1 MLSTYNLTFLSL
13 ILVTHPSKAACVETI
28 NMAASTIPDSV
39 EKGTATNPDWNLV
52 ISRDLKSLTMLGSG
66 LSGIVYETTWKGKRY
81 ARKDFVRVGGKIF
94 EEEARVLLGLHH
106 PNIVQTYWWTVD
118 KRSCSLVLEYVDDDL
133 SNVLQNRKS
142 SNRKKQTGS
151 AGPTNTSHVIDL
163 QSFIQERTNLVG
175 IHTPYVLEHT
185 YPFELWEAL
194 RVILEIAKGM
204 QFLHEKRVAHGDI
217 KPKNVLITD
226 SEGVMSV
233 KLTDF
238 GLLRT
243 KQKSMLVSRQVRK
256 VDLVQWKA
264 PELFDML
271 LGRSMSDSNES
282 STDSET
288 DNDEDIIA
296 NDTSLDNFAGT
307 RLAMA
312 DVYSFAVTCSQILT
326 GEEPYPRV
334 SLKELR
340 NGISSGSMRPEL
352 PPTCP
357 TLLKSL
363 LHKSWGLNHTRPTFS
378 SICKVLEHL
387 QSAPRAGTVAGPSC
401 YSFLMLYTFFC
412 SQWFNSRNS
421 MQLTL

>member
-1 MLSTYNLTFLSL
+1 MHS
-13 ILVTHPSKAACVETI
+13 SKAVCLETI

-39 EKGTATNPDWNLV
+39 KEGTGTNPDWNLV
-52 ISRDLKSLTMLGSG
+52 TSSDLKSLTMLGRG

-81 ARKDFVRVGGKIF
+81 ARKDFVRVVENIF
-94 EEEARVLLGLHH
+94 EEEARVLLGLQD
-106 PNIVQTYWWTVD
+106 PNIVQTYWWTID
-118 KRSCSLVLEYVDDDL
+118 KRSCSLVLEYMDDDL
-133 SNVLQNRKS
+133 ANLLQNRKS
-142 SNRKKQTGS
+142 SKRKKEAGS
-151 AGPTNTSHVIDL
+151 AGPSNTSHVIDL
-163 QSFIQERTNLVG
+163 HNFIQERTNLVG
-175 IHTPYVLEHT
+175 MHTRYVSEHT

-204 QFLHEKRVAHGDI
+204 QFLHEKQVAHGDI
-217 KPKNVLITD
+217 KPKNILITD

-243 KQKSMLVSRQVRK
+243 KQKSRLVSRQVRK
-256 VDLVQWKA
+256 LNLVQWKA

-334 SLKELR
+334 SLKELM

-357 TLLKSL
+357 PLLKSL
-363 LHKSWGLNHTRPTFS
+363 LHESWGLNHTRPTFS
-378 SICKVLEHL
+378 NICKVLEHL
-387 QSAPRAGTVAGPSC
+387 QSSPLAGTVAGPSC

-412 SQWFNSRNS
+412 SHWSNSK
-421 MQLTL
+421 

>member
-1 MLSTYNLTFLSL
+1 MLSTHNLIDFLTFLSL
-13 ILVTHPSKAACVETI
+13 IIVMHSSKAACLETI

-39 EKGTATNPDWNLV
+39 KKGTATNPDWNLV
-52 ISRDLKSLTMLGSG
+52 ISRDLKSLTMLGRG

-81 ARKDFVRVGGKIF
+81 ARKDFIRVDDNVFG
-94 EEEARVLLGLHH
+94 EEARVLLGLHH

-118 KRSCSLVLEYVDDDL
+118 KRSCSLVLEYMDDDL
-133 SNVLQNRKS
+133 SNLLQNRKS
-142 SNRKKQTGS
+142 SKRKKQAS
-151 AGPTNTSHVIDL
+151 NAGPSNTSHMIDL

-175 IHTPYVLEHT
+175 IQTRYDSERT

-217 KPKNVLITD
+217 KPKNILITD

-243 KQKSMLVSRQVRK
+243 KQKSRLVSRQVRK
-256 VDLVQWKA
+256 LNLVQWKA

-288 DNDEDIIA
+288 DNDEAIIA

-334 SLKELR
+334 SLKELM

-357 TLLKSL
+357 PLLKSL
-363 LHKSWGLNHTRPTFS
+363 LHESWGLNHTRPTFS

-387 QSAPRAGTVAGPSC
+387 QSSPPAGTVAGPSC
-401 YSFLMLYTFFC
+401 YSFLTLYTFFC
-412 SQWFNSRNS
+412 SHWSNSR
-421 MQLTL
+421 